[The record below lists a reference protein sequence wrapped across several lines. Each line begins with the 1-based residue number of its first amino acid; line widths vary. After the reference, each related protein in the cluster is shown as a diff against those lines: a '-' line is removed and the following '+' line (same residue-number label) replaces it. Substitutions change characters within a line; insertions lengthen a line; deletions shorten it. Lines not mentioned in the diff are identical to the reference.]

1 VSVPYQRLLRVH
13 PRYRWWRP
21 FVALALLL
29 GFWLVTQIL
38 ISVIAIVI
46 VIASGGAGGAESFL
60 TELQKDPLSS
70 AHPASLAITL
80 VSLVVLLPAI
90 MVSVRLA
97 RLGPIGQLS
106 SVRFRIRWGWMA
118 RCLLPLFVL
127 LLLMVGIQGFAPGG
141 MFVIGAHGITA
152 SPSIGHPTVSTVTM
166 WIGIAM
172 SIVLVP
178 FQAAAEEFIFRGFV
192 MQAVGSWIR
201 WRWPVVPVLVSTF
214 FFAIAHVP
222 NGYNAWAIVD
232 VGSFGCIAA
241 LLVWR
246 TGGLEAGILA
256 HALNNTVIFVLQ
268 APGWSKLDTS
278 GGNENWTGPAVTILT
293 LGIYAL
299 LVELLAKRVGL
310 DRTRPG
316 REVPRFSGEA
326 PAWAGSDTA
335 GWTGAPALVGEASGV
350 LHSAMLDD
358 DAVGGR
364 P

>member
-1 VSVPYQRLLRVH
+1 M
-13 PRYRWWRP
+13 
-21 FVALALLL
+21 ALAIFL
-29 GFWLVTQIL
+29 GFWLASQIL
-38 ISVIAIVI
+38 IGVAAIVI
-46 VIASGGAGGAESFL
+46 VIASGGATGAQSFL

-97 RLGPIGQLS
+97 RLGPFGQLS

-127 LLLMVGIQGFAPGG
+127 LLLMVGIQGFGVPGLGGG
-141 MFVIGAHGITA
+141 MFVIGSHGITA

-166 WIGIAM
+166 WIGIVM

-178 FQAAAEEFIFRGFV
+178 FQAAAEEYIFRGFA
-192 MQAVGSWIR
+192 MQTVGSWIR
-201 WRWPVVPVLVSTF
+201 WRWPVVPVLVSTIA
-214 FFAIAHVP
+214 FASAHVA
-222 NGYNAWAIVD
+222 NGYNAWAILD

-278 GGNENWTGPAVTILT
+278 GGNENWTGPAITILT

-299 LVELLAKRVGL
+299 LVELMARRVGL
-310 DRTRPG
+310 DRSRPG
-316 REVPRFSGEA
+316 REVPRFAGVA
-326 PAWAGSDTA
+326 PAWAGSDTD

-350 LHSAMLDD
+350 LHSDAVDD